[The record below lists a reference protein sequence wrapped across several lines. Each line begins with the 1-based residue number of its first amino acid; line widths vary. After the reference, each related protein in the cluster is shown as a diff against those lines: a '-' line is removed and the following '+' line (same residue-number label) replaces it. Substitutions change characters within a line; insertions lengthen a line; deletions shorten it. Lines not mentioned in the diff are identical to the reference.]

1 MPEKNANKSTPSTQ
15 RYLQIA
21 EIRDDCVVLKD
32 GSLRALLLVSS
43 INFALKSE
51 EEQNAIV
58 SGYISFLNMLD
69 APVQIVIQSRK
80 LNLDNYLANIE
91 KAEKEQTNDLLKI
104 QTTEYRQFITDL
116 VGRGNIM
123 SKKFFIVVPYDPFTN
138 KKRSFWQ
145 RGGDVLQPTSVINL
159 NQKQFAERHKGLF
172 VYIDMVLS
180 GLASMSLK
188 ASVLDTQSLIEL
200 FYNTYNPTVSKNEK
214 LESIDKLRL
223 EESVFNI

>member
-1 MPEKNANKSTPSTQ
+1 MPDKNATKATPSTQ
-15 RYLQIA
+15 RYLHIA

-32 GSLRALLLVSS
+32 GSLRSLLLVSS

-58 SGYISFLNMLD
+58 AGYVSFLNMLD

-80 LNLDNYLANIE
+80 LNLDNYMANIE

-104 QTTEYRQFITDL
+104 QTAEYRQYITDL

-123 SKKFFIVVPYDPFTN
+123 TKKFFIVVPFDPFTN

-145 RGGDVLQPTSVINL
+145 RGGDVLQPTSAITL
-159 NQKQFAERHKGLF
+159 NQKQFAERHNGLF
-172 VYIDMVLS
+172 VYVDKVLS

-200 FYNTYNPTVSKNEK
+200 FYTTYNPTVSKNEK
-214 LESIDKLRL
+214 MESVDKLRL
-223 EESVFNI
+223 EESAFNL

>member
-1 MPEKNANKSTPSTQ
+1 MPARATNKSTPSTQ

-21 EIRDDCVVLKD
+21 EIRDDCLVLKD

-43 INFALKSE
+43 INFALKSD

-58 SGYISFLNMLD
+58 AGYISFLNSLD

-91 KAEKEQTNDLLKI
+91 KAEKEQANDLLKI
-104 QTTEYRQFITDL
+104 QTAEYRQYITDL

-123 SKKFFIVVPYDPFTN
+123 SKRFFVVVPFDPFTN

-159 NQKQFAERHKGLF
+159 SQKAFAARHKDLF
-172 VYIDMVLS
+172 IYIDKVLS
-180 GLASMSLK
+180 GLSSMGLK

-214 LESIDKLRL
+214 FENIDKLRL
-223 EESVFNI
+223 EESAFNI

>member
-1 MPEKNANKSTPSTQ
+1 MPDKIANKTTPSTQ
-15 RYLQIA
+15 RYLKIA

-51 EEQNAIV
+51 DEQNAIV
-58 SGYISFLNMLD
+58 SGYISFLNSLD

-80 LNLDNYLANIE
+80 LNLDNYMANIE

-104 QTTEYRQFITDL
+104 QTAEYRQYVTDL

-123 SKKFFIVVPYDPFTN
+123 SKRFFIVVPYDPFTN

-145 RGGDVLQPTSVINL
+145 RSGDVLQPTSVINL
-159 NQKQFAERHKGLF
+159 NQKQFAVRHKDLF
-172 VYIDMVLS
+172 TYVDKVLS
-180 GLASMSLK
+180 GLASMGLK

-200 FYNTYNPTVSKNEK
+200 FYNTYNPTISQNEK
-214 LESIDKLRL
+214 LENIDKLRL
-223 EESVFNI
+223 EESAFNL